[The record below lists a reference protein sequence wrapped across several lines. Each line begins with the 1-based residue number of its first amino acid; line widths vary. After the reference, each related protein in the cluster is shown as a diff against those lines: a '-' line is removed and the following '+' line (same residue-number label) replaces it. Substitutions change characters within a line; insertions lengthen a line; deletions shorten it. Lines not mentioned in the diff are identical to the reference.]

1 MFNLKFFVAIGLTL
15 LTVGMLAACQS
26 SPPLQANAGADFSV
40 IVSESPIFDGCAS
53 TGEIVNYKWTII
65 GAPDKMSSDAG
76 KVIREIDSNCSF
88 TLGVEMGVDE
98 VGEWI
103 IELEVRDA
111 EGNTNTD
118 TVRVEVTS

>member
-1 MFNLKFFVAIGLTL
+1 MYNLKFFVTIGLTL
-15 LTVGMLAACQS
+15 LTLGMLAACQS

-40 IVSESPIFDGCAS
+40 KVGESPTFDGCAS
-53 TGEIVNYKWTII
+53 TGEIVNHKWTII
-65 GAPDKMSSDAG
+65 DAPDKMSSDAG
-76 KVIREIDSNCSF
+76 KVIRENDPNCSF
-88 TLGVEMGVDE
+88 TLGAEMGVDE